1 MNPFKRLALIALIG
15 LPWAAVLPAQAQ
27 AGRIELDVLIKLAL
41 IPSQAT
47 YGVGDWRAGA
57 QSGSPIDW
65 LHSGLEETGDRGR
78 QDYGVEFPFRR
89 RGVAI
94 VTIDRKPSHEVLGR
108 RVEPGLWDI
117 TLLGAR
123 AGVAAMSLAPQTASF
138 DMPDL
143 LGYLKKRTVALV
155 HLKCFNE
162 PPTSG
167 QAVYRMSF
175 KGYKPVY
182 LQYSWSSGSGGD
194 SFFLHLSDDDRVLK
208 TPCMGQ

>member
-27 AGRIELDVLIKLAL
+27 AGRIELDALIKLAL